1 MAPRT
6 KFSAAAGT
14 LTAAA
19 LLLTACGGGHDK
31 KIASSPTPSDTT
43 ASQTTAPPTTPAA
56 DPSAPTFDF
65 PSDVKI
71 TVDSDTTG
79 DKTKDAI
86 LRDQGY
92 GQEAMLL
99 AVTKQDPSIPVF
111 TKYVSETAAESWIK
125 SVDSDKAAHRTL
137 TGKVRFYDRKV
148 TVSSATTA
156 GVTFCEDQRYGYDKN
171 TETGKV
177 TLTKADS
184 QGLIYHS
191 VFMRKAKDG
200 TWQTATYNSQ
210 RGATRCES

>member
-56 DPSAPTFDF
+56 DPSAPTFDL

-71 TVDSDTTG
+71 TIDPDTTG

-86 LRDQGY
+86 LRDQAY
-92 GQEAMLL
+92 GLEATYV
-99 AVTKQDPSIPVF
+99 AVTKPDKNFPLFTHYFIEDAVETWSESID
-111 TKYVSETAAESWIK
+111 TMKKNHHTI
-125 SVDSDKAAHRTL
+125 
-137 TGKVRFYDRKV
+137 TGTVHYYDRKV
-148 TVSSATTA
+148 TIGSKTA
-156 GVTFCEDQRYGYDKN
+156 GVTFCEDQRNLYDKD
-171 TETGKV
+171 TRTGKV
-177 TLTKADS
+177 VTTTPSANSYIFHTSL
-184 QGLIYHS
+184 
-191 VFMRKAKDG
+191 MRKAKDG
-200 TWQTATYNSQ
+200 TWQTATYVSQ
-210 RGATRCES
+210 RGAARCQP

>member
-65 PSDVKI
+65 PSDFKI
-71 TVDSDTTG
+71 VVAPDKTG
-79 DKTKDAI
+79 DPTKDAV

-92 GQEAMLL
+92 AVQAIYL
-99 AVTKQDPSIPVF
+99 AITKLDKTLPVF
-111 TKYVSETAAESWIK
+111 TKYVTQDASEGWSASIDAGKKDDRSITG
-125 SVDSDKAAHRTL
+125 TL
-137 TGKVRFYDRKV
+137 QIYNRKV
-148 TVSSATTA
+148 TVSSSTVAA
-156 GVTFCEDQRYGYDKN
+156 VSFCEDQSAAYDKN
-171 TETGKV
+171 LKTGKAV
-177 TLTKADS
+177 MTTPSITDF
-184 QGLIYHS
+184 
-191 VFMRKAKDG
+191 VFHTSRMLKGTDG
-200 TWQTATYNSQ
+200 IWHTTTYNNQ
-210 RGATRCES
+210 KGATQCKR